1 MKKRVLSVLTV
12 AVLLA
17 ALLVGSIGATGPG
30 DPNPGTVMGI
40 GSYTLYSQTFVTNTT
55 TLYGGSS
62 SGEATRF
69 QSFNALDVFVTGAI
83 SGTRTVTVTMQVSP
97 DGSNWADATYTY
109 VGTPLSYS
117 STSTNTQTLSDSSTV
132 TATTTSTSTA
142 TVTGTMSTSGTS
154 SVTSTVTASG
164 TPTEYESEYQIV
176 LSSDS
181 TDYLRMPVVG
191 MYVRPKIE
199 FSGTVTQN
207 RGITLTIM
215 AVARNN

>member
-1 MKKRVLSVLTV
+1 
-12 AVLLA
+12 
-17 ALLVGSIGATGPG
+17 
-30 DPNPGTVMGI
+30 
-40 GSYTLYSQTFVTNTT
+40 
-55 TLYGGSS
+55 
-62 SGEATRF
+62 
-69 QSFNALDVFVTGAI
+69 
-83 SGTRTVTVTMQVSP
+83 
-97 DGSNWADATYTY
+97 
-109 VGTPLSYS
+109 
-117 STSTNTQTLSDSSTV
+117 
-132 TATTTSTSTA
+132 
-142 TVTGTMSTSGTS
+142 VTGTMSTSGTS

-207 RGITLTIM
+207 QGITLTIK